1 MEKKKKLLDLKECA
15 SNQAYKH
22 IKKLDQINSLCWL
35 LFIKTSKKW
44 NWPSQSNKKT
54 TPWPMHL
61 KEGLNNVFLYG
72 HRLGLK
78 KSNEMG
84 QKSMFSKGKQTIT
97 NGLFLH
103 IFIIY
108 KHNGHQLD
116 MVWCTR
122 VHYNYYMY
130 KLWLF
135 IRFRWLKLRKIRQI
149 NSDLPENDKKK
160 CHWLSQSNKKKK
172 PMTH

>member
-22 IKKLDQINSLCWL
+22 IKKLDQINSLC
-35 LFIKTSKKW
+35 LFAGYFSLKQVKSEIDPL
-44 NWPSQSNKKT
+44 NPIKKT
-54 TPWPMHL
+54 TPWPMNL

-108 KHNGHQLD
+108 KHNGHQFD
-116 MVWCTR
+116 MVGCTR
-122 VHYNYYMY
+122 VHYSYYMY

-135 IRFRWLKLRKIRQI
+135 IRFWLLKLKKL
-149 NSDLPENDKKK
+149 DKLTPFAKKK
-160 CHWLSQSNKKKK
+160 CNWLSQSNKKKK

>member
-1 MEKKKKLLDLKECA
+1 M
-15 SNQAYKH
+15 N
-22 IKKLDQINSLCWL
+22 
-35 LFIKTSKKW
+35 
-44 NWPSQSNKKT
+44 
-54 TPWPMHL
+54 L

-84 QKSMFSKGKQTIT
+84 LKSMFSKGKQTIT

-108 KHNGHQLD
+108 KHNGHQFD
-116 MVWCTR
+116 MVGCTR
-122 VHYNYYMY
+122 VHYSYYMY

-135 IRFRWLKLRKIRQI
+135 IRFWLLKLKKLDQI
-149 NSDLPENDKKK
+149 NSLCQKK
-160 CHWLSQSNKKKK
+160 SVIDFPNPIRKKSPWPISLKEGLNNALQYAYK
-172 PMTH
+172 FESIKIEEMS